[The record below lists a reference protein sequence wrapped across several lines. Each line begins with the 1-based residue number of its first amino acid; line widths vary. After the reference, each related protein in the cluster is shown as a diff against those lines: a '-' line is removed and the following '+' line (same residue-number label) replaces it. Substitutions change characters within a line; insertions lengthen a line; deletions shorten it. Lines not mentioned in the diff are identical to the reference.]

1 MPITCSDLRF
11 SWPRGEVVFDGLD
24 LATGSGRTGLIGA
37 NGSGKSTLLKVIA
50 GELRPDSGSVRVAGE
65 LGYLPQDAIPQ
76 ADRRVDEILGIAGVR
91 AAVRAIED
99 GDPDEE
105 NFAIVGENWDV
116 AERARATLDGLG
128 LEHVELDRVAGELS
142 GGESVLLGLA
152 CELLRDPDVLLL
164 DEPTN
169 NLDLEA
175 RQRLHEVVASWKGV
189 LLVVSH
195 DRELLELVDEI
206 ADLHDGEIRRYGGT
220 LRDYE
225 RAVAVEQDAAQRAVR
240 AGESDVR
247 RQRRDLIDARTTL
260 DRRRRYGRKMYESK
274 REPKIVMGQRKR
286 AAQESA
292 GKHRIMH
299 EQRMEQ
305 AEERLAEAQDAVRE
319 DDEIRVDLP
328 GTVVASG
335 RRIVRLSEV
344 RLRCGPEVNL
354 DVRGPERIALM
365 GSNGSGK
372 STLLRTIDDS
382 EDPVSGEVELRVP
395 ARHLPQHL
403 DLLDDDRTVVD
414 NVAAFAPS
422 ASPNA
427 VRAKLAR
434 FLFRGSEA
442 DVLAGALSGGERF
455 RATLAAL
462 LLAEL
467 APQLLMLDE
476 PTNNLDMASVRQL
489 STALAAYR
497 GALLVVSHDLPFL
510 RELELTR
517 WVRLEQD
524 ALVDIDP
531 L

>member
-1 MPITCSDLRF
+1 MSITCSDLRF
-11 SWPRGEVVFDGLD
+11 AWPRGEVVFDGLD
-24 LATGSGRTGLIGA
+24 LVTGSGRTGLIGA

-50 GELRPDSGSVRVAGE
+50 GELRPDSGSVHVVGE
-65 LGYLPQDAIPQ
+65 LGYLPQEATPR
-76 ADRRVDEILGIAGVR
+76 ADRQVDEVLGIAAVR
-91 AAVRAIED
+91 AAVAAIEA
-99 GDPDEE
+99 GDATEE
-105 NFAIVGENWDV
+105 NFAIVGEDWDV
-116 AERARATLDGLG
+116 ADRARAALDRLG
-128 LEHVELDRVAGELS
+128 LEHVQLDRAVGDLS

-152 CELLRDPDVLLL
+152 GELLREPDVLLL

-169 NLDLEA
+169 NLDFQA
-175 RQRLHEVVASWKGV
+175 RQRLHAVVASWQGV

-195 DRELLELVDEI
+195 DRELLEHVDEI
-206 ADLHDGEIRRYGGT
+206 ADLREGGIQRHGGT
-220 LRDYE
+220 LSDYE
-225 RAVAVEQDAAQRAVR
+225 RAVAVEQEAAQRAVR

-247 RQRRDLIDARTTL
+247 RQRRDLVEAKTTL
-260 DRRRRYGRKMYESK
+260 DRRRRYGRKMHESK

-286 AAQESA
+286 TAQESA

-299 EQRMEQ
+299 EQRLEQ
-305 AEERLAEAQDAVRE
+305 AEERLAEAQEAVRE

-328 GTVVASG
+328 DTLVASG

-344 RLRCGPEVNL
+344 RLRCGPAVDL

-365 GSNGSGK
+365 GRNGVGK
-372 STLLRTIDDS
+372 STLLRTVDGS
-382 EDPVSGEVELRVP
+382 EVPAAGEVALRVP
-395 ARHLPQHL
+395 ARHLPQRL
-403 DLLDDDRTVVD
+403 DLLDDERTVAD

-442 DVLAGALSGGERF
+442 DVPAGALSGGERF

-462 LLAEL
+462 LLAEP

-476 PTNNLDMASVRQL
+476 PTNNLDMASARQL
-489 STALAAYR
+489 STALTAYQ

-510 RELELTR
+510 RDLELTR
-517 WVRLEQD
+517 WVRLEREE
-524 ALVDIDP
+524 LVDIDP

>member
-1 MPITCSDLRF
+1 MSITCSDLRF
-11 SWPRGEVVFDGLD
+11 AWPGGEVVLDGID
-24 LATGSGRTGLIGA
+24 LAVGPGRTGLIGA
-37 NGSGKSTLLKVIA
+37 NGCGKSTLLKVIA
-50 GELRPDSGSVRVAGE
+50 GELRPDGGAVHVTGE
-65 LGYLPQDAIPQ
+65 IGYLPQEASPGV
-76 ADRRVDEILGIAGVR
+76 DRRVDEVLGIAAIR
-91 AAVRAIED
+91 AAVAAIEA
-99 GDPDEE
+99 GDAAEE
-105 NFAIVGENWDV
+105 NFGIVGGYWDV
-116 AERARATLDGLG
+116 ADRARAVLDRLG
-128 LEHVELDRVAGELS
+128 LEHVELDRAVGELS

-152 CELLRDPDVLLL
+152 GELLREPNVLLL

-169 NLDLEA
+169 NLDFEA
-175 RQRLHEVVASWKGV
+175 RQRLHEVVASWRGV

-206 ADLHDGEIRRYGGT
+206 ADLREGGIQCHGGT
-220 LRDYE
+220 LSDYE
-225 RAVAVEQDAAQRAVR
+225 RAVAVEQEAAQRAVR
-240 AGESDVR
+240 AGEADLR
-247 RQRRDLIDARTTL
+247 RQRRDLVDAKTTL
-260 DRRRRYGRKMYESK
+260 DRRRRYGKKMHDSK
-274 REPKIVMGQRKR
+274 REPKIVMGERKR

-299 EQRMEQ
+299 EQRLER
-305 AEERLAEAQDAVRE
+305 AEERLAEAQEAVRE

-328 GTVVASG
+328 DTLVASG

-344 RLRCGPEVNL
+344 RLRCGPEVSL

-365 GSNGSGK
+365 GRNGVGK
-372 STLLRTIDDS
+372 STLLRTVDGS
-382 EDPVSGEVELRVP
+382 EAPVSGEVALRVP
-395 ARHLPQHL
+395 ARHLPQRL
-403 DLLDDDRTVVD
+403 DLLDDDLTVVD

-434 FLFRGSEA
+434 FLFRGRQS
-442 DVLAGALSGGERF
+442 DVPAGALSGGERF

-462 LLAEL
+462 LLAEP

-476 PTNNLDMASVRQL
+476 PTNNLDMASARQL
-489 STALAAYR
+489 STALASYR

-510 RELELTR
+510 RDLELTR
-517 WVRLEQD
+517 WVRLEQH